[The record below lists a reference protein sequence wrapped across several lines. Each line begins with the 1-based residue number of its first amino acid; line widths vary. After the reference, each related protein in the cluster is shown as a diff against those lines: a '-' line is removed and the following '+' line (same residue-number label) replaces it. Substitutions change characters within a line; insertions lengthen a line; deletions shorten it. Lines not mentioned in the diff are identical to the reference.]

1 MKKRKKRKWLSESR
15 KSQGFT
21 YDLLSEKTGLA
32 RSFLWRIENGEADPS
47 FDSVVKL
54 SDALGFTP
62 TFFYTQEVSFK
73 GEKMCISR

>member
-21 YDLLSEKTGLA
+21 YDRLSEETGLA

-47 FDSVVKL
+47 FDSVLKL

-62 TFFYTQEVSFK
+62 TFFYTQEISFRD
-73 GEKMCISR
+73 EKVCLS